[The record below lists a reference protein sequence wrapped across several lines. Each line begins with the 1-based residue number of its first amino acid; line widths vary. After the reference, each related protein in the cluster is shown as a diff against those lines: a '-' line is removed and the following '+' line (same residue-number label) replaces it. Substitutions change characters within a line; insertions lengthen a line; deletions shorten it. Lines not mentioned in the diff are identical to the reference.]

1 MNAWVGGRDTACT
14 TATKLRETKVL
25 YYVVRNIFLCKHLF
39 FFHGLTNKQQTI
51 NCERASGKPAN
62 GWTPPVGTKVT
73 TDTYRG

>member
-1 MNAWVGGRDTACT
+1 MYDGNKTPRDKSVILCGE
-14 TATKLRETKVL
+14 KYL
-25 YYVVRNIFLCKHLF
+25 LCKHLF

-73 TDTYRG
+73 TDRYRG